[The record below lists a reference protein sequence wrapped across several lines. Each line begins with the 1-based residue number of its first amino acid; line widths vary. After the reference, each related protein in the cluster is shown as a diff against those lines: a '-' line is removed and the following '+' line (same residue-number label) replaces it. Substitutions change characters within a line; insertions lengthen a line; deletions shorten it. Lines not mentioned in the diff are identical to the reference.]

1 MRVKSIPIDR
11 IIVDSIMDNPI
22 FVNENDNILTVIKRL
37 LQTKKG
43 CVLVTRTNDD
53 TIGIISDR
61 DIQRLILKEGG
72 LFSPELLAKGCM
84 VKPVVMVDRNATLFD
99 AEKIMRKN
107 KINRLPVVE
116 KEGSKQVI
124 GIINYETVHS
134 NVLMRFAKSWVKR
147 DYNFNK

>member
-1 MRVKSIPIDR
+1 MRVKLIPIDR

-72 LFSPELLAKGCM
+72 LFSPELLAKDCM
-84 VKPVVMVDRNATLFD
+84 VKPVIMIDRTATLSD
-99 AEKIMRKN
+99 AEQVMRKN
-107 KINRLPVVE
+107 KVNRLPIIE

-134 NVLMRFAKSWVKR
+134 NVLTRFAKSWIKR
-147 DYNFNK
+147 DYNFSK